1 MSSLKKLIISKL
13 FRIGLTFNGFW
24 YKYSVMI
31 FHFIAHTKMY
41 GTGPEQVPSGNK
53 AHGNEVSHL
62 EKYYERNKSFV
73 DQYYKPKKFE
83 GCLDELNKYTLIS
96 LVCDNQS
103 YICALS
109 RR

>member
-1 MSSLKKLIISKL
+1 MAL
-13 FRIGLTFNGFW
+13 
-24 YKYSVMI
+24 V
-31 FHFIAHTKMY
+31 
-41 GTGPEQVPSGNK
+41 QNK
-53 AHGNEVSHL
+53 SHVETAHGNEVSNL

-103 YICALS
+103 YICALP